1 MIYIYIYIY
10 MFSFIYLTI
19 FLHIDV
25 ACSILFLFSFLFIHR
40 QYYIGYVNHHIHN
53 IRTVLYIIVSYVCYI
68 VFVLFFTSH
77 FHSFFNLILLEGT
90 RMYVRMDI
98 HTSQL
103 SSSFYLYRSNFLTP
117 HYGILRS
124 LRSLFENHL
133 ALCVIRLVVVVL
145 VVRILV
151 LVVETY

>member
-124 LRSLFENHL
+124 LHNRF
-133 ALCVIRLVVVVL
+133 VVVL
-145 VVRILV
+145 VLMRMLV
-151 LVVETY
+151 LMVETYQAILKRY